1 MVNWFVPEV
10 QLTGNNVVLTI
21 KVDGFTYGNWAEISG
36 YIIQDDE
43 IVDGVIQQPGAF
55 IPFSAIQ
62 AAPDPA
68 TGAST
73 VTVSVAAAGLT
84 PGKDLKVI
92 TRVAEIEIWPTVL
105 QAPQP
110 PQGGTAT
117 RIVQGGTT
125 IWQAIDGNQGSGTQ
139 GQGIGPL
146 SAEPT
151 TAAASAT
158 TPAATVRVSGPDP
171 RVSVKGLRPGRQYRV
186 TIEEDPE

>member
-43 IVDGVIQQPGAF
+43 IVEGVIQQPGAF

-84 PGKDLKVI
+84 PGKDVKVI

-110 PQGGTAT
+110 AQGGTAT
-117 RIVQGGTT
+117 RAVQGGTT
-125 IWQAIDGNQGSGTQ
+125 IWQARDGNQGSGTQ

-151 TAAASAT
+151 TAAAT
-158 TPAATVRVSGPDP
+158 VQLPASDP
-171 RVSVKGLRPGRQYRV
+171 SISLKDLRPGVQYRV
-186 TIEEDPE
+186 TVEVIGP